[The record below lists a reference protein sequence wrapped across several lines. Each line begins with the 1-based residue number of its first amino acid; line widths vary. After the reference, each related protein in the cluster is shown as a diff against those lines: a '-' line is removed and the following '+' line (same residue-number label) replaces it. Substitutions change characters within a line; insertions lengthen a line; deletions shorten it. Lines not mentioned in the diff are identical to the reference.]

1 MLVYK
6 NSERRQGFTIVELL
20 IVIVAIA
27 ILATIS
33 IIAYNETQ
41 SRARNTVR
49 VATAK
54 QALDAVT
61 IMYLRTNYTQIR
73 STLNKKDSWYSACI
87 GTGYAD
93 INGDGLGDCS
103 AYKGS
108 VSVSESTDF
117 NNLLKD
123 KATPINGAKF
133 PTLATDDYALHGPYL
148 QSAWVDG
155 KNELV
160 MEYVLEGE
168 KRDCMLRPVVYYSP
182 SSSMTTASPAP
193 KWSVSAYGTT
203 ECMILIQ

>member
-1 MLVYK
+1 MPVYK
-6 NSERRQGFTIVELL
+6 NSERQQGFTIVELL
-20 IVIVAIA
+20 ITIVIIA
-27 ILATIS
+27 ILAAIS
-33 IIAYNETQ
+33 IAVYSGMQ

-61 IMYLRTNYTQIR
+61 IMYLRANYAQIR
-73 STLNKKDSWYSACI
+73 STLNKKGSWYSACI

-103 AYKGS
+103 AYQSS

-123 KATPINGAKF
+123 KATLINGAKF
-133 PTLATDDYALHGPYL
+133 PTLATDDYTLHGPYL
-148 QSAWVDG
+148 QSAWVDS

-168 KRDCMLRPVVYYSP
+168 ERDCVLRPIVYYSP